1 MSNYDDW
8 FSDNKFDVITQ
19 FAIMTNRS
27 ADKDSLVLWDEE
39 FIDEI
44 EDLGREMFKDECDL
58 AETDDVIINQKDR
71 GVL

>member
-27 ADKDSLVLWDEE
+27 CDKDSLVLWDEE
-39 FIDEI
+39 FPDEI
-44 EDLGREMFKDECDL
+44 EDLGREMFKDECNL
-58 AETDDVIINQKDR
+58 VETNETIINQIDR